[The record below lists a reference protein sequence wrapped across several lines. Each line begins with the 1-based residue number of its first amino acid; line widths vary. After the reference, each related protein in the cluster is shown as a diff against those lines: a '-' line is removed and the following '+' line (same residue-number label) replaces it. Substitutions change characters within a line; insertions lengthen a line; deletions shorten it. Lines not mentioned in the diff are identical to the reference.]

1 MDVILNFILKWRT
14 QTSRANY
21 KSQTAIVFCYA
32 DSSSCII
39 SLSIYLLHL
48 SKLFLASLSISWHS
62 SFCFVNPLEESHM
75 MGGGKD
81 KKFSRKERNENFC
94 WWTGWREYR
103 KLTEVRQVV
112 LLFPASLSLLPLCE
126 DVASVDVGEDYS
138 VSLKLWDGFQV
149 WSFCG
154 CQEPHGACDSFQ
166 GQTLRHAQINTRHSA
181 FWDAR
186 KDSVSDVVWADVLSQ
201 FLSCQGCL

>member
-1 MDVILNFILKWRT
+1 MQIAPAASSVFQFTCFILASYFWHLFPLVGIHPFVLWIHW
-14 QTSRANY
+14 
-21 KSQTAIVFCYA
+21 KSHT
-32 DSSSCII
+32 
-39 SLSIYLLHL
+39 
-48 SKLFLASLSISWHS
+48 WW
-62 SFCFVNPLEESHM
+62 
-75 MGGGKD
+75 GGKD